1 MYTPPTTN
9 HHQPHLS
16 ALKQPRMAIKKTSSL
31 NNLITWVLFLCSS
44 YVFIFSDLLL
54 GTVDPEIWLM
64 NEQHDY
70 QLYKSVYPSIQR
82 ERAEIMGS
90 EVFVVVMLI

>member
-1 MYTPPTTN
+1 MAICI
-9 HHQPHLS
+9 HRQPHLS
-16 ALKQPRMAIKKTSSL
+16 PLKQPRMVIEKTSSL
-31 NNLITWVLFLCSS
+31 NNLLPGGYFYVHLMFSFSLICCS
-44 YVFIFSDLLL
+44 VDL
-54 GTVDPEIWLM
+54 EIWLM

-90 EVFVVVMLI
+90 EAFVVVMLI